1 MKKSE
6 LKQINAQL
14 IDAYAKTQ
22 QAWAMV
28 RVLAHAAQ
36 FEEPPPPWAVRDTC
50 SAIEDLIGDI
60 SILLFDSGATIEG
73 DL

>member
-14 IDAYAKTQ
+14 IDAHTKTQ

-36 FEEPPPPWAVRDTC
+36 HSEPPPPWAVRDTC
-50 SAIEDLIGDI
+50 SAIEDLMGDI